1 MSTTAQEANMMM
13 FTTEAKLDLQVAPTP
28 SVATVWPHWG
38 WGVVLAI
45 ALMVLGIMGVVC
57 CCRR

>member
-13 FTTEAKLDLQVAPTP
+13 FTTEAKLDLHVAPTP
-28 SVATVWPHWG
+28 AVATVWPHWG

-45 ALMVLGIMGVVC
+45 ALMVLGIMGEVC
-57 CCRR
+57 